1 VSAKLHLVLLVHA
14 HQPVGNF
21 GSVFEQTYARCYLP
35 FVEVLERHPNIHLG
49 LHYSGPLLAWIE
61 KAHPEYFERL
71 KAMTDRGQV
80 EMVGG
85 GFYEPILISIPPADQ
100 HEQITRLADYVEQHF
115 GERPAGSWLA
125 ERVWEPQLASILA
138 EAGVGYTVLDD
149 IHFLSAGFQQNE
161 LFADYIAEDQGQ
173 TIRIIPGQKSLRY
186 LIPWDTIDKVMANLR
201 ETAATHPDGIA
212 AMGDDME
219 KFGGWPGTFEH
230 CYRDRWLDEL
240 FATFEENSSWLQLS
254 TPSEYLAAHKPK
266 GRADLPTASY
276 TEMMEW
282 ALPTPTRQRYNAL
295 LKEFEGRPDV
305 LAFLRG
311 SPWRGFFRKY
321 AESNLLHKKMMHVSG
336 RLMRAPR
343 RRSGSKPAEELKKAR
358 DLLLQAQCNDAYWHG
373 IFGGLYAPHLRTE
386 LWRNLIRA
394 EAIADRHTPGS
405 QIPRVETLDYDG
417 DGTEELLFAAPEYQ
431 ALLKPSDGGTIAA
444 LDFRPTESTLI
455 NSILRRPEPY
465 HARLKDPTYR
475 PPTSTA
481 AAYEQTK
488 VKEAGL
494 DRFLRYDRW
503 SRHAFRLF
511 VFDPALTH
519 THYEALELHEGRQF
533 AGGAFRVAHASANEA
548 ELVQEIVFEPSEVP
562 EDARLA
568 ITKRFTF
575 GPAPGGCEVA
585 CEVRLSYTVPPQKP
599 FAIGMES
606 VVNLLAPTES
616 DRFFETLDGKQN
628 LRFSGTVAGSSL
640 RMEDG
645 WQRLR
650 IALHAPG
657 AQHFWIAPIET
668 VSESEEGFERVYQGS
683 QILAVWYPP
692 LSHEQEWK
700 GTLVWRVERL

>member
-1 VSAKLHLVLLVHA
+1 
-14 HQPVGNF
+14 
-21 GSVFEQTYARCYLP
+21 
-35 FVEVLERHPNIHLG
+35 
-49 LHYSGPLLAWIE
+49 
-61 KAHPEYFERL
+61 
-71 KAMTDRGQV
+71 
-80 EMVGG
+80 
-85 GFYEPILISIPPADQ
+85 
-100 HEQITRLADYVEQHF
+100 
-115 GERPAGSWLA
+115 
-125 ERVWEPQLASILA
+125 
-138 EAGVGYTVLDD
+138 
-149 IHFLSAGFQQNE
+149 
-161 LFADYIAEDQGQ
+161 
-173 TIRIIPGQKSLRY
+173 
-186 LIPWDTIDKVMANLR
+186 
-201 ETAATHPDGIA
+201 
-212 AMGDDME
+212 
-219 KFGGWPGTFEH
+219 
-230 CYRDRWLDEL
+230 
-240 FATFEENSSWLQLS
+240 
-254 TPSEYLAAHKPK
+254 
-266 GRADLPTASY
+266 
-276 TEMMEW
+276 MMEW

-295 LKEFEGRPDV
+295 LKEFEGRPEV

-321 AESNLLHKKMMHVSG
+321 AESNLLHKKMMRVSG

-358 DLLLQAQCNDAYWHG
+358 DLLLQSQCNDAYWHG

-465 HARLKDPTYR
+465 HARLKDPNYR

-519 THYEALELHEGRQF
+519 THYEALDLHEGRQF

-548 ELVQEIVFEPSEVP
+548 ELVQDIVFEPSEVP
-562 EDARLA
+562 EDVRLA

-599 FAIGMES
+599 FAIGIES

-640 RMEDG
+640 RMQDG
-645 WQRLR
+645 W
-650 IALHAPG
+650 HAPG